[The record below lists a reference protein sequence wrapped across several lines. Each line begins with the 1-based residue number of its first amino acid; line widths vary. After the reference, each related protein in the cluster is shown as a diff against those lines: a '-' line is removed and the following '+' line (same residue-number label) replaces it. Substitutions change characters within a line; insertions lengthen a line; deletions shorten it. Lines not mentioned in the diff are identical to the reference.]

1 VGHFD
6 SLFSNKSFAP
16 DSPTRPRDQ
25 LFAARHF
32 SARFSDDISPEKFYI
47 LRMGRPPLILVTPS
61 IEQRGVEFHDLSAS
75 LSVRYNEAILQAGG
89 IPVTAPT
96 TTDRAVLAE
105 CVRRTDGVLLTG
117 GDDIN
122 PELYEKK
129 LPKKILQTVEQTP
142 DGGARDVRELV
153 LIEEIFRQ
161 HKPVLAICRG
171 HQMLNV
177 AFGGKLVADIGQ
189 QVPGALNHRRLDQP
203 LALVHEAALTPG
215 SLVSKICHTR
225 VLGVNSTHHQAVLVP
240 AEPFIATGCSRDGIV
255 EVMELKPDLAATL
268 PFLLSVQFHPER
280 LVQKHARYRAMFEQ
294 FVAVCAKPKK
304 Q

>member
-1 VGHFD
+1 MHYL
-6 SLFSNKSFAP
+6 S
-16 DSPTRPRDQ
+16 
-25 LFAARHF
+25 
-32 SARFSDDISPEKFYI
+32 
-47 LRMGRPPLILVTPS
+47 RMGRPPLILVTPS
-61 IEQRGVEFHDLSAS
+61 IEKRGVEFHDLSAS

-96 TTDRAVLAE
+96 TTDRAMLAE

-122 PELYEKK
+122 PALYDKK
-129 LPKKILQTVEQTP
+129 LSPKILKTVEQTP

-153 LIEEIFRQ
+153 LIDEIFRQ

-177 AFGGKLVADIGQ
+177 AFGGKLLADIGQ
-189 QVPGALNHRRLDQP
+189 QLPEAWNHRRMDQP
-203 LALVHEAALTPG
+203 LDLVHEAALTPG
-215 SLVSKICHTR
+215 SLVSKICMTH
-225 VLGVNSTHHQAVLVP
+225 VLGVNSTHHQGILEP
-240 AEPFIATGCSRDGIV
+240 AEPFLATGRSRDGIV
-255 EVMELKPDLAATL
+255 EVMELKPALAGTV

-280 LVQKHARYRAMFEQ
+280 LVQKHARYRAIFLK
-294 FVAVCAKPKK
+294 FVAGCAKPII